1 PPTTTPPRV
10 PSAAVNPAN
19 VSFADSL
26 VGATTAAKTVTITN
40 SGNAALVVSSVKAT
54 GANGPDFV
62 LSADGC
68 SGTTVAPS
76 ATCHLAVAFA
86 PHAAG
91 NRSATL
97 SLADNAAASPQA
109 VTLSGLATTSTATF
123 ITPTNGQ
130 SNVATTKPFS
140 WTTVAGAQGYYLAV
154 GTSQYGTDLV
164 DSKALPASQSSFN
177 VPELPTGR
185 TLYATV
191 LTEINGSWSRFQAV
205 TFTAALGHAIFT
217 SPIDG
222 ERNVPAGAALTWAPV
237 AGAQGYYV
245 AVGTSKY
252 GTNVINS
259 GVLPPTQSSYQ
270 GAPVPKGRYLYA
282 TVLTE
287 VNGTWSRYQAISF
300 TAF

>member
-1 PPTTTPPRV
+1 
-10 PSAAVNPAN
+10 
-19 VSFADSL
+19 L